1 MFSTSTVVRYFF
13 LFFFSLFF
21 ERSPV
26 SVASFRH
33 IIRSIRARFAR
44 PDEQPSQNFF
54 FFIARLIS
62 FPFFSSFSS
71 LSLFFFF
78 SFSPLTE
85 LSRTVLTPP
94 LRPFYNYFPP
104 VLFCSPTRQDVAD
117 ITWITRRSVGKQS
130 SRVHVSKKLR
140 SIIINR
146 AYEYTFSLLP
156 ACVTMCEYGGHLCE
170 INCVCVC
177 TCVYVCTYVC
187 IHVCVSYA
195 RTMIF
200 VRVAISVFFLFFSLF
215 LRLSTKYSP

>member
-1 MFSTSTVVRYFF
+1 M
-13 LFFFSLFF
+13 
-21 ERSPV
+21 

-85 LSRTVLTPP
+85 LSRTVSTPP

-156 ACVTMCEYGGHLCE
+156 ACVNMGAICVRS
-170 INCVCVC
+170 IVCVCVYLC
-177 TCVYVCTYVC
+177 LCMYVCMYTRVYVVCTYNDIC
-187 IHVCVSYA
+187 TRRYI
-195 RTMIF
+195 R
-200 VRVAISVFFLFFSLF
+200 FFLFFSFFCAFPRNIRHRVEKTVPVRPTVSWTGDRGGRILV
-215 LRLSTKYSP
+215 

>member
-1 MFSTSTVVRYFF
+1 M
-13 LFFFSLFF
+13 
-21 ERSPV
+21 

-85 LSRTVLTPP
+85 LSRTVSTPP

-156 ACVTMCEYGGHLCE
+156 ACVNMGAICVRS
-170 INCVCVC
+170 IVCVCVYLC
-177 TCVYVCTYVC
+177 LCMYVCMYTRVYVVCTYNDIC
-187 IHVCVSYA
+187 TRRYI
-195 RTMIF
+195 R
-200 VRVAISVFFLFFSLF
+200 FFLFFSLF

>member
-13 LFFFSLFF
+13 LSFSKEVPCPSHRFDILF
-21 ERSPV
+21 V
-26 SVASFRH
+26 
-33 IIRSIRARFAR
+33 RFAR
-44 PDEQPSQNFF
+44 DLLGRMNNPRRISFF
-54 FFIARLIS
+54 LSRA
-62 FPFFSSFSS
+62 FPFFSSSFSS

-85 LSRTVLTPP
+85 LSRTVSTPP

-156 ACVTMCEYGGHLCE
+156 ACVNMGAICVRS
-170 INCVCVC
+170 IVCVCVYLC
-177 TCVYVCTYVC
+177 LCMYVCMYTRVCVVCTYNDIC
-187 IHVCVSYA
+187 TRRYI
-195 RTMIF
+195 R
-200 VRVAISVFFLFFSLF
+200 FFLFFSLF

>member
-85 LSRTVLTPP
+85 LSRTVSTPP

-156 ACVTMCEYGGHLCE
+156 ACVNMGAICVRS
-170 INCVCVC
+170 IVCVCVYLC
-177 TCVYVCTYVC
+177 LCMYVCMYTRVYVVCTYNDIC
-187 IHVCVSYA
+187 TCRYI
-195 RTMIF
+195 R
-200 VRVAISVFFLFFSLF
+200 FFLFFSLF

>member
-1 MFSTSTVVRYFF
+1 M
-13 LFFFSLFF
+13 
-21 ERSPV
+21 

-85 LSRTVLTPP
+85 LSWTVLTPP

-156 ACVTMCEYGGHLCE
+156 ACVNMGAICVRS
-170 INCVCVC
+170 IVCVCVYLC
-177 TCVYVCTYVC
+177 LCMYVCMYTRVYVVCTYNDIC
-187 IHVCVSYA
+187 TRRYI
-195 RTMIF
+195 R
-200 VRVAISVFFLFFSLF
+200 FFLFFSLF

>member
-62 FPFFSSFSS
+62 FPFFSSSFSS

-156 ACVTMCEYGGHLCE
+156 ACVNMGAICVRS
-170 INCVCVC
+170 IVCVCVPVSMYVRMYVY
-177 TCVYVCTYVC
+177 TCVCRM
-187 IHVCVSYA
+187 HVQ
-195 RTMIF
+195 
-200 VRVAISVFFLFFSLF
+200 
-215 LRLSTKYSP
+215 

>member
-1 MFSTSTVVRYFF
+1 M
-13 LFFFSLFF
+13 
-21 ERSPV
+21 

-85 LSRTVLTPP
+85 LSRTVSTPP

-156 ACVTMCEYGGHLCE
+156 ACVNMGAICVRS
-170 INCVCVC
+170 IVCVCVPVSMYVRMYVY
-177 TCVYVCTYVC
+177 TCVCRM
-187 IHVCVSYA
+187 HVQ
-195 RTMIF
+195 
-200 VRVAISVFFLFFSLF
+200 
-215 LRLSTKYSP
+215 

>member
-13 LFFFSLFF
+13 LSFSKEVPCPSHRFDILF
-21 ERSPV
+21 
-26 SVASFRH
+26 
-33 IIRSIRARFAR
+33 RSIRARFAR

-62 FPFFSSFSS
+62 FPFFSSSFSS

>member
-1 MFSTSTVVRYFF
+1 M
-13 LFFFSLFF
+13 
-21 ERSPV
+21 

-62 FPFFSSFSS
+62 FPFFSSSFSS

-85 LSRTVLTPP
+85 LSRTVSTPP

-156 ACVTMCEYGGHLCE
+156 ACVNMGAICVRS
-170 INCVCVC
+170 IVCVCVC

-200 VRVAISVFFLFFSLF
+200 VRVAISVFFFSSPFFCAFPRNIRHRVEKTVPVRPTVSWTGDRGGRILV
-215 LRLSTKYSP
+215 

>member
-13 LFFFSLFF
+13 LSFSKEVPCPSHRFDILF
-21 ERSPV
+21 
-26 SVASFRH
+26 
-33 IIRSIRARFAR
+33 RSIRARFAR

-62 FPFFSSFSS
+62 FPFFSSSFSS

-85 LSRTVLTPP
+85 LSRTVSTPP

-177 TCVYVCTYVC
+177 VCTCVYVCTYVC

>member
-1 MFSTSTVVRYFF
+1 M
-13 LFFFSLFF
+13 
-21 ERSPV
+21 

-62 FPFFSSFSS
+62 FPFFSSSFSS